1 MTLEVGAVVCRGRP
15 TGVTNPPFVVVAP
28 EIVRAREC
36 GTERGEGLLGTMIF
50 SALVRGINI
59 PDEGVEVE
67 KYRIP
72 ATLPSFFP

>member
-1 MTLEVGAVVCRGRP
+1 MGCRGRP
-15 TGVTNPPFVVVAP
+15 TGVTNPPFVVAVVP
-28 EIVRAREC
+28 EIVRARGC
-36 GTERGEGLLGTMIF
+36 GTERGECLLGTMIF
-50 SALVRGINI
+50 SALVRGRNI

>member
-1 MTLEVGAVVCRGRP
+1 MEEEDGAVCRGRA
-15 TGVTNPPFVVVAP
+15 TGVTNPRFVLP
-28 EIVRAREC
+28 EIARERGC
-36 GTERGEGLLGTMIF
+36 VAERGEGLLGTMIF
-50 SALVRGINI
+50 SALVRGTNI